1 MSQQQTTISTHDLF
15 LNSPRGRLFVR
26 TWSGPKPTT
35 GAPIVLLHD
44 SLGSVELWRGFPQ
57 QLCAA
62 TGRTVHAYDRLGFGK
77 SDAFT
82 GKLPLD
88 FVAKE
93 AVTDF
98 AWVSQ
103 QLGLRHFVVMGHS
116 VGGGMATHIAA
127 HHSASC
133 VALITES
140 AQAFVEDRT
149 TDGIKLARE
158 AFKDPEQMT
167 RLARYH
173 GDKAPWVLNA
183 WINTWLSPE
192 FSGWSL
198 APVLAHVH
206 CPVLAI
212 HGANDEYGSSRH
224 PEMITGGVSGSARM
238 EIVPDTQHVP
248 HREKEDYVVGVVAR
262 FLEGHP

>member
-1 MSQQQTTISTHDLF
+1 MTEKTPTVSTHDLF
-15 LNSPRGRLFVR
+15 LGSPRGRLFVR
-26 TWSGPKPTT
+26 TWSGAREAT

-44 SLGSVELWRGFPQ
+44 SLGSVELWRSFPE

-77 SDAFT
+77 SDPFS
-82 GKLPLD
+82 GKLPLN
-88 FVAKE
+88 FVAQE
-93 AVTDF
+93 ATTDF
-98 AWVSQ
+98 AWVTQ
-103 QLGLRHFVVMGHS
+103 QLGLSTFVVLGHS

-127 HHSASC
+127 HHSAAC

-149 TDGIKLARE
+149 TEGIKQARE
-158 AFKDPEQMT
+158 AFKDPEQMK

-173 GDKAPWVLNA
+173 GDKAPWVLSA
-183 WINTWLSPE
+183 WITTWLSPDLAQ
-192 FSGWSL
+192 WSL
-198 APVLAHVH
+198 NPVLAKVQ

-212 HGANDEYGSSRH
+212 HGANDEYGSTRH
-224 PEMITGGVSGSARM
+224 PETIAAGVAGPSRV

-248 HREKEDYVVGVVAR
+248 HREKKNYVVNLVAE
-262 FLEGHP
+262 FLKGHA